1 MTDLINAALP
11 VLNDWRLLG
20 AALATAIAGLM
31 RGYAGF
37 GTAVIL
43 APIYSVLWGPR
54 AGVPVMLLMELIVSI
69 QLLPSAFKDADRRV
83 ILPIGGTAA
92 LMTPLGAYILIT
104 ADGEGCAAPLAL
116 SCWFLA
122 GCCCRAG
129 ATTGPAPCR

>member
-11 VLNDWRLLG
+11 VLTDWRLL
-20 AALATAIAGLM
+20 AAAFATAIAGLM

-43 APIYSVLWGPR
+43 APIYSVLWGPK
-54 AGVPVMLLMELIVSI
+54 AGVPIMLLMELIVSI
-69 QLLPSAFKDADRRV
+69 QLLPKALKDADKRV

-104 ADGEGCAAPLAL
+104 ADGEVLRRAIGAFVLVFGGLLL
-116 SCWFLA
+116 SGWRYH
-122 GCCCRAG
+122 GW
-129 ATTGPAPCR
+129 